1 MRGEGCALQPCGW
14 RGALLRQRFANL
26 QNFSFAKWRPALEA
40 VAEIMGTMAMGMRWA
55 LMGSASLAWMAG
67 AVAAQAQV
75 SDSQADRVGDI
86 VVTGSR
92 IAGGDRIA
100 PVETVDRDTLAAAGV
115 ADASQLV
122 RLVTANSGSE
132 AQVDQLNQ
140 PQSSGTA
147 QFNLR
152 NLGLGST
159 LVLVDGQ
166 RWTTSAVVATD
177 GSAFVDINSLVPMI
191 ALQRIEVVKDGAS
204 AVYGSDAV
212 AGVVNFIT
220 RHDVA
225 RPEVS
230 AKYAVADGS
239 EESVIEAIGGFDL
252 LGGDL
257 TFAASHFHR
266 SALGSDERDFTQAE
280 RYGRAAWTAVTS
292 YGQPGSYYRP
302 SQNAYSP
309 DPDCGNP
316 AFASAYKNSAS
327 DTFCRLDYSDFFD
340 LTPEET
346 RTQLLADYRTPLGQV
361 NLSLQGAWSSTET
374 EARLTPSLPIL
385 AQALTVPASHP
396 DNPFGEAVLFR
407 GRLLGAEAGAM
418 RSQFDYQT
426 WRLAA
431 GLDGRFANGWDWTLS
446 ATSSRQ
452 HVAYDKPDVIGSAL
466 QNALNGLG
474 GAGCNA
480 ATGTPGGGACQ
491 YFNPFGS
498 AYLGTGTANSAA
510 LIDSLIG
517 DVGLRG
523 SASLITA
530 DASTSGQ
537 ALAWDGGALDVALG
551 AQYRRSAFRH
561 DWSDL
566 ANAGDLLTSGYSP
579 DFEGDQQALAAFA
592 EARLHLGQRIE
603 AQLAGRYETYDGDQG
618 RFSPKAAIRWDVTEA
633 FALRG
638 SWGQGFRA
646 PSVYAQ
652 SGAQASQPSVFDRGA
667 YVFVNTLT
675 SGNAALKPEKSESL
689 TFGAAWRPLAGLD
702 LGVDAWRFDY
712 ADQVVKESAQA
723 IINQAAADDA
733 AGLNGTAAQSR
744 ITRAFN
750 GALTFVQLYFI
761 NASSIETQGIDLSAR
776 YGHDLWGGEISA
788 SATWTYV
795 DAYDIRLD
803 ASSAA
808 VSGVGS
814 TNLNNI
820 GRSLPRNRGEF
831 ALGWSGRAQ
840 GVTALVH
847 YTSGYRNDRSGIT
860 DTTIAS
866 QTTLDLLYRRT
877 VRADLDLALGV
888 VNVADKAPA
897 LAQFALGYDPVVADP
912 RGRVVSL
919 ALTKRF

>member
-1 MRGEGCALQPCGW
+1 MT
-14 RGALLRQRFANL
+14 QRKIL
-26 QNFSFAKWRPALEA
+26 
-40 VAEIMGTMAMGMRWA
+40 MAT
-55 LMGSASLAWMAG
+55 ASLAWLAT
-67 AVAAQAQV
+67 AAAAQAQEA
-75 SDSQADRVGDI
+75 SRVDDV

-92 IAGGDRIA
+92 IAGGERIA
-100 PVETVDRDTLAAAGV
+100 PVETVARETIAAAGI

-166 RWTTSAVVATD
+166 RWTNSAVVATD
-177 GSAFVDINSLVPMI
+177 GSGFVDINSLVPMI
-191 ALQRIEVVKDGAS
+191 ALQRVEVVKDGAS

-220 RHDVA
+220 RRGVE

-239 EESVIEAIGGFDL
+239 EESVIEAIGEVRL
-252 LGGDL
+252 LGGEL
-257 TFAASHFHR
+257 TLAASHFHR

-292 YGQPGSYYRP
+292 YGQPGSYFRP
-302 SQNAYSP
+302 SRNGFSP
-309 DPDCGNP
+309 DPACGNP
-316 AFASAYKNSAS
+316 AFRSAYRNSPTDA
-327 DTFCRLDYSDFFD
+327 FCRLDYSDFFD
-340 LTPEET
+340 LVPEET
-346 RTQLLADYRTPLGQV
+346 RTQLFADYRRPVGDMT
-361 NLSLQGAWSSTET
+361 LSLQGAWSATNT
-374 EARLTPSLPIL
+374 IARQSPSLPIL
-385 AQALTVPASHP
+385 ARSLTVPASHP

-407 GRLLGAEAGAM
+407 GRLLGAEAGA
-418 RSQFDYQT
+418 SQAEFDYRT
-426 WRLAA
+426 WRVAA
-431 GLDGRFANGWDWTLS
+431 GLDGRFGNGWTWNLS

-452 HVAYDKPDVIGSAL
+452 HVAYDKPDTIGSAL
-466 QNALNGLG
+466 QIALNGLG
-474 GAGCNA
+474 GAGCNP
-480 ATGTPGGGACQ
+480 ATGRPGVGSCQ

-517 DVGLRG
+517 STGLRG
-523 SASLITA
+523 AATLTTA
-530 DASTSGQ
+530 DASTSGE
-537 ALAWDGGALDVALG
+537 ALAWAGGSVDVAVG
-551 AQYRRSAFRH
+551 AQYRRSGFRH

-566 ANAGDLLTSGYSP
+566 VNRGDLLTAGVSP
-579 DFEGDQQALAAFA
+579 DFEGDQEALAAFA
-592 EARLHLGQRIE
+592 EARLHLGDRIE
-603 AQLAGRYETYDGDQG
+603 AQLAGRYESYDGNEG
-618 RFSPKAAIRWDVTEA
+618 RFSPKAAIRWDVTDA
-633 FALRG
+633 LALRA

-667 YVFVNTLT
+667 FVFVNTLT
-675 SGNAALKPEKSESL
+675 SGRADLKPEKSESL
-689 TFGAAWRPLAGLD
+689 NLGALWTPIEGLE

-723 IINQAAADDA
+723 LINQAAADTA
-733 AGLNGTAAQSR
+733 AGRTGTEAQSR
-744 ITRAFN
+744 ITRSPS
-750 GALTFVQLYFI
+750 GALTFVQLYFV

-776 YGHDLWGGEISA
+776 YRRGLWGGEATA

-803 ASSAA
+803 ASAA
-808 VSGVGS
+808 KVSGVGS

-831 ALGWSGRAQ
+831 GLGWSGGPNA
-840 GVTALVH
+840 VTALVH
-847 YTSGYRNDRSGIT
+847 YTDGYANDRSGIT
-860 DTTIAS
+860 DASIAS
-866 QTTLDLLYRRT
+866 QTTVDLLYSRT
-877 VRADLDLALGV
+877 IGADLDLSVGV
-888 VNVADKAPA
+888 VNVADKAPP
-897 LAQFALGYDPVVADP
+897 LAQFALGYDPVAADP
-912 RGRVVSL
+912 RGRVVSIGL
-919 ALTKRF
+919 SKRF

>member
-1 MRGEGCALQPCGW
+1 MRE
-14 RGALLRQRFANL
+14 
-26 QNFSFAKWRPALEA
+26 
-40 VAEIMGTMAMGMRWA
+40 
-55 LMGSASLAWMAG
+55 
-67 AVAAQAQV
+67 
-75 SDSQADRVGDI
+75 
-86 VVTGSR
+86 
-92 IAGGDRIA
+92 
-100 PVETVDRDTLAAAGV
+100 PVETVARETVAAAGI

-166 RWTTSAVVATD
+166 RWTNSAVVATD
-177 GSAFVDINSLVPMI
+177 GSGFVDINSLVPMI
-191 ALQRIEVVKDGAS
+191 ALQRVEVVKDGAS

-220 RHDVA
+220 RRGVD
-225 RPEVS
+225 RPEIS

-239 EESVIEAIGGFDL
+239 EESVIEALGGFGL

-257 TFAASHFHR
+257 TLAASHFHR

-292 YGQPGSYYRP
+292 YGQPGSYFRP
-302 SQNAYSP
+302 SRNGFSP
-309 DPDCGNP
+309 DPACGNP
-316 AFASAYKNSAS
+316 AFGSAYLNSPTDA
-327 DTFCRLDYSDFFD
+327 FCRLDYSDFFD
-340 LTPEET
+340 LVPEET
-346 RTQLLADYRTPLGQV
+346 RTQLFADYRRPVGDMT
-361 NLSLQGAWSSTET
+361 LSLQGAWSATNT
-374 EARLTPSLPIL
+374 IARQSPSLPIL
-385 AQALTVPASHP
+385 ARSLTVPASHP

-407 GRLLGAEAGAM
+407 GRLLGAEAGA
-418 RSQFDYQT
+418 SQAEFDYRT
-426 WRLAA
+426 WRLAT
-431 GLDGRFANGWDWTLS
+431 GLDGRFGNGWTWNLS

-452 HVAYDKPDVIGSAL
+452 HVAYDKPDTIGSAL
-466 QNALNGLG
+466 QNALNGLA
-474 GAGCNA
+474 GAGCNP
-480 ATGTPGGGACQ
+480 ATGTPGVGGCQ

-517 DVGLRG
+517 STGLRG
-523 SASLITA
+523 AATLTTA
-530 DASTSGQ
+530 DASTSGE
-537 ALAWDGGALDVALG
+537 ALAWAGGSIDVAVG
-551 AQYRRSAFRH
+551 AQYRRSGFRH

-566 ANAGDLLTSGYSP
+566 VNRGDLLTAGVSP
-579 DFEGDQQALAAFA
+579 DFEGDQEALAAFA
-592 EARLHLGQRIE
+592 EARLHLGDRIE
-603 AQLAGRYETYDGDQG
+603 AQLAGRYESYDGNEG
-618 RFSPKAAIRWDVTEA
+618 RFSPKAAIRWDVTDA
-633 FALRG
+633 LALRA

-667 YVFVNTLT
+667 FVFVNTLT
-675 SGNAALKPEKSESL
+675 SGRADLKPEKSESL
-689 TFGAAWRPLAGLD
+689 NLGAVWTPIDGLE

-723 IINQAAADDA
+723 IINQAAADTA
-733 AGLNGTAAQSR
+733 AGRSGTEAQSR
-744 ITRAFN
+744 ITRSAS
-750 GALTFVQLYFI
+750 GALTVVQLYFV

-776 YGHDLWGGEISA
+776 YRRGLWGGETTA

-803 ASSAA
+803 ASAA
-808 VSGVGS
+808 KVSGVGS

-831 ALGWSGRAQ
+831 ALGWSGGANA
-840 GVTALVH
+840 VTALVH
-847 YTSGYRNDRSGIT
+847 YTDGYANDRSGIT
-860 DTTIAS
+860 DASIAS
-866 QTTLDLLYRRT
+866 QTTLDLLYSRT
-877 VRADLDLALGV
+877 IGADLDLSVGV
-888 VNVADKAPA
+888 VNVADKAPP

-912 RGRVVSL
+912 RGRVVSIGL
-919 ALTKRF
+919 SKRF

>member
-1 MRGEGCALQPCGW
+1 MT
-14 RGALLRQRFANL
+14 QRKIL
-26 QNFSFAKWRPALEA
+26 
-40 VAEIMGTMAMGMRWA
+40 MAT
-55 LMGSASLAWMAG
+55 ASLAWLAT
-67 AVAAQAQV
+67 AAAAQAQEA
-75 SDSQADRVGDI
+75 SRVDDV

-92 IAGGDRIA
+92 IAGGERIA
-100 PVETVDRDTLAAAGV
+100 PVETVARETIAAAGI

-166 RWTTSAVVATD
+166 RWTNSAVVATD
-177 GSAFVDINSLVPMI
+177 GSGFVDINSLVPMI
-191 ALQRIEVVKDGAS
+191 ALQRVEVVKDGAS

-220 RHDVA
+220 RRGVE

-239 EESVIEAIGGFDL
+239 EESVIEAIGEVRL
-252 LGGDL
+252 LGGEL
-257 TFAASHFHR
+257 TLAASHFHR

-292 YGQPGSYYRP
+292 YGQPGSYFRP
-302 SQNAYSP
+302 SRNGFSP
-309 DPDCGNP
+309 DPACGNP
-316 AFASAYKNSAS
+316 AFRSAYRNSPTDA
-327 DTFCRLDYSDFFD
+327 FCRLDYSDFFD
-340 LTPEET
+340 LVPEET
-346 RTQLLADYRTPLGQV
+346 RTQLFADYRRPVGDMT
-361 NLSLQGAWSSTET
+361 LSLQGAWSATNT
-374 EARLTPSLPIL
+374 IARQSPSLPIL
-385 AQALTVPASHP
+385 ARSLTVPASHP

-407 GRLLGAEAGAM
+407 GRLLGAEAGA
-418 RSQFDYQT
+418 SQAEFDYRT
-426 WRLAA
+426 WRVAA
-431 GLDGRFANGWDWTLS
+431 GLDGRFGNGWTWNLS

-452 HVAYDKPDVIGSAL
+452 HVAYDKPDTIGSAL
-466 QNALNGLG
+466 QIALNGLG
-474 GAGCNA
+474 GAGCNP
-480 ATGTPGGGACQ
+480 ATGRPGVGSCQ

-517 DVGLRG
+517 STGLRG
-523 SASLITA
+523 AATLTTA
-530 DASTSGQ
+530 DASTSGE
-537 ALAWDGGALDVALG
+537 ALAWAGGSVDVAVG
-551 AQYRRSAFRH
+551 VQYRRSGFRH

-566 ANAGDLLTSGYSP
+566 VNRGDLLTAGVSP
-579 DFEGDQQALAAFA
+579 DFEGDQEALAAFA
-592 EARLHLGQRIE
+592 EARLHLGDRIE
-603 AQLAGRYETYDGDQG
+603 AQLAGRYESYDGNEG
-618 RFSPKAAIRWDVTEA
+618 RFSPKAAIRWDVTDA
-633 FALRG
+633 LALRA

-667 YVFVNTLT
+667 FVFVNTLT
-675 SGNAALKPEKSESL
+675 SGRADLKPEKSESL
-689 TFGAAWRPLAGLD
+689 NLGALWTPIEGLE

-723 IINQAAADDA
+723 LINQAAADTA
-733 AGLNGTAAQSR
+733 AGRTGTEAQSR
-744 ITRAFN
+744 ITRSPS
-750 GALTFVQLYFI
+750 GALTFVQLYFV

-776 YGHDLWGGEISA
+776 YRRGLWGGEATA

-803 ASSAA
+803 ASAA
-808 VSGVGS
+808 KVSGVGS

-831 ALGWSGRAQ
+831 GLGWSGGPNAL
-840 GVTALVH
+840 TALVH
-847 YTSGYRNDRSGIT
+847 YTDGYANDRSGIT
-860 DTTIAS
+860 DASIAS
-866 QTTLDLLYRRT
+866 QTTVDLLYSRT
-877 VRADLDLALGV
+877 IGADLDLSVGV
-888 VNVADKAPA
+888 VNVADKAPP
-897 LAQFALGYDPVVADP
+897 LAQFALGYDPVAADP
-912 RGRVVSL
+912 RGRVVSIGL
-919 ALTKRF
+919 SKRF

>member
-1 MRGEGCALQPCGW
+1 MTQG
-14 RGALLRQRFANL
+14 
-26 QNFSFAKWRPALEA
+26 NF
-40 VAEIMGTMAMGMRWA
+40 
-55 LMGSASLAWMAG
+55 LMVTASIAWLATA
-67 AVAAQAQV
+67 AAAQAQEASRLDDV
-75 SDSQADRVGDI
+75 

-92 IAGGDRIA
+92 IAGGERIA
-100 PVETVDRDTLAAAGV
+100 PVETVARGTIAAAGI

-122 RLVTANSGSE
+122 RLVTANSGAE

-166 RWTTSAVVATD
+166 RWTNSAVVATD
-177 GSAFVDINSLVPMI
+177 GSDFVDINSLVPMI
-191 ALQRIEVVKDGAS
+191 ALQRVEVVKDGAS

-220 RHDVA
+220 RRGVE

-239 EESVIEAIGGFDL
+239 QESVIEALGGFGL

-257 TFAASHFHR
+257 TLAASHFHR

-292 YGQPGSYYRP
+292 YGQPGSYFRP
-302 SQNAYSP
+302 SRNGFSP
-309 DPDCGNP
+309 DPACGDP
-316 AFASAYKNSAS
+316 AFASAYLNSPT

-340 LTPEET
+340 LAPEET
-346 RTQLLADYRTPLGQV
+346 RTQLFADYRRPVGDMT
-361 NLSLQGAWSSTET
+361 LSLQGAWSATNT
-374 EARLTPSLPIL
+374 IARQSPSLPIL
-385 AQALTVPASHP
+385 ARSLTVPATHP

-407 GRLLGAEAGAM
+407 GRLLGAEAGA
-418 RSQFDYQT
+418 SQAEFDYRT

-431 GLDGRFANGWDWTLS
+431 GLDGRFGNGWSWNLS

-452 HVAYDKPDVIGSAL
+452 HVVYDKPDTIGSAL

-474 GAGCNA
+474 GAGCDP
-480 ATGTPGGGACQ
+480 ATGTPGVGACQ

-517 DVGLRG
+517 STGLRG
-523 SASLITA
+523 AATLMTA
-530 DASTSGQ
+530 DASTSGE
-537 ALAWDGGALDVALG
+537 ALAWAGGSVDVAVG
-551 AQYRRSAFRH
+551 AQYRRSGFRH

-566 ANAGDLLTSGYSP
+566 VNRGDLLTAGVSP
-579 DFEGDQQALAAFA
+579 DFEGDQEALAAFA
-592 EARLHLGQRIE
+592 EARLHLGDRIE
-603 AQLAGRYETYDGDQG
+603 AQLAGRYESYDGDEG
-618 RFSPKAAIRWDVTEA
+618 RFSPKAAIRWDVTDA
-633 FALRG
+633 LALRA

-667 YVFVNTLT
+667 FVFVNTLT
-675 SGNAALKPEKSESL
+675 SGRADLKPEKSESL
-689 TFGAAWRPLAGLD
+689 NLGAVWTPIDGLE

-723 IINQAAADDA
+723 VINQAAADTA
-733 AGLNGTAAQSR
+733 AGRTGTEAQSR
-744 ITRAFN
+744 ITRSAS
-750 GALTFVQLYFI
+750 GALNFVQLYFV

-776 YGHDLWGGEISA
+776 YRRGLWGGETTA

-803 ASSAA
+803 ASAA
-808 VSGVGS
+808 KVSGVGS

-831 ALGWSGRAQ
+831 ALGWSGGPNA
-840 GVTALVH
+840 VTALVH
-847 YTSGYRNDRSGIT
+847 YTDAYANDRSGIT
-860 DTTIAS
+860 DASIAS
-866 QTTLDLLYRRT
+866 QTTVDLFYRRT
-877 VRADLDLALGV
+877 IGADLDLSVGV
-888 VNVADKAPA
+888 VNVADKAPP

-912 RGRVVSL
+912 RGRVVSIGL
-919 ALTKRF
+919 SKRF

>member
-1 MRGEGCALQPCGW
+1 MARRKILMATASVAWLAGVCA
-14 RGALLRQRFANL
+14 
-26 QNFSFAKWRPALEA
+26 
-40 VAEIMGTMAMGMRWA
+40 V
-55 LMGSASLAWMAG
+55 
-67 AVAAQAQV
+67 QAQEGP
-75 SDSQADRVGDI
+75 SRVDDI

-100 PVETVDRDTLAAAGV
+100 PVETLEGNVIAAAGA

-122 RLVTANSGSE
+122 RLITANSGSE

-191 ALQRIEVVKDGAS
+191 ALQRVEVARDGAS

-220 RHDVA
+220 RHNVA
-225 RPEVS
+225 EPEIS

-239 EESVIEAIGGFDL
+239 EESVIQAVGGLAL

-257 TFAASHFHR
+257 TLAASHFHR
-266 SALGSDERDFTQAE
+266 SALSTDERDFTQAD
-280 RYGRAAWTAVTS
+280 RYGRASWTAVTS

-302 SQNAYSP
+302 GTGGYAP
-309 DPDCGNP
+309 DPACDNP
-316 AFASAYKNSAS
+316 AFDAAYRNSAG
-327 DTFCRLDYSDFFD
+327 DAFCRLDYSDFFD

-346 RTQLLADYRTPLGQV
+346 RTQVFADYRRPVGDMS
-361 NLSLQGAWSSTET
+361 LSLQAAWSTSET
-374 EARLTPSLPIL
+374 RARQTPSLPIL
-385 AQALTVPASHP
+385 AQSLTVPASHP
-396 DNPFGEAVLFR
+396 DNPFSEDVLFR
-407 GRLLGAEAGAM
+407 GRLLGAEAGA
-418 RSQFDYQT
+418 STAVFEYET

-431 GLDGRFANGWDWTLS
+431 GLDGDFAGGWTWSLA
-446 ATSSRQ
+446 ATASRQ

-466 QNALNGLG
+466 RNALNGLG
-474 GAGCNA
+474 GAGCDA
-480 ATGTPGGGACQ
+480 ATGSPGVGACQ

-498 AYLGTGTANSAA
+498 AYLGTGTANSAE
-510 LIDSLIG
+510 LIDSLTG
-517 DVGLRG
+517 STGLRG
-523 SASLITA
+523 ASSLTTA
-530 DASTSGQ
+530 DASTGGQ
-537 ALAWDGGALDVALG
+537 ALAWAGGRVDVALG

-566 ANAGDLLTSGYSP
+566 VNAGELLTAGFSP
-579 DFEGDQQALAAFA
+579 DFEGDQQTLAGFA
-592 EARLHLGQRIE
+592 EARIHLGDRIE
-603 AQLAGRYETYDGDQG
+603 AQLAGRYESYDGDQG
-618 RFSPKAAIRWDVTEA
+618 RFSPKAAVRWDVTDA
-633 FALRG
+633 LALRA

-667 YVFVNTLT
+667 FVFVNTLT
-675 SGNAALKPEKSESL
+675 SGDADLKPEKSESL
-689 TFGAAWRPLAGLD
+689 TFGALWRPIKGLE
-702 LGVDAWRFDY
+702 LGLDAWRFDY

-723 IINQAAADDA
+723 IIDQAAADTA
-733 AGLNGTAAQSR
+733 AGRTGTDAQSR
-744 ITRAFN
+744 ITRSAG
-750 GALTFVQLYFI
+750 GALTFVQLYFV
-761 NASSIETQGIDLSAR
+761 NASSIETQGIDLAAR
-776 YGHDLWGGEISA
+776 YGRDLWGGRASA

-795 DAYDIRLD
+795 DRYDIRLSD
-803 ASSAA
+803 GAA
-808 VSGVGS
+808 QVSGVGS

-831 ALGWSGRAQ
+831 ALSWSGGGHALT
-840 GVTALVH
+840 GLVH
-847 YTSGYRNDRSGIT
+847 YTAGYRNDRSGIN

-866 QTTLDLLYRRT
+866 QTTVDLLYTRT
-877 VRADLDLALGV
+877 LGLDLDLALGL
-888 VNVADKAPA
+888 VNLADKAPP
-897 LAQFALGYDPVVADP
+897 LAQYAFGYDPVVADP
-912 RGRVVSL
+912 RGRVFSL
-919 ALTKRF
+919 GLTKRF

>member
-1 MRGEGCALQPCGW
+1 MT
-14 RGALLRQRFANL
+14 QRKILMATA
-26 QNFSFAKWRPALEA
+26 S
-40 VAEIMGTMAMGMRWA
+40 VAW
-55 LMGSASLAWMAG
+55 LVVAG
-67 AVAAQAQV
+67 AVQAQEA
-75 SDSQADRVGDI
+75 SRVEDI

-92 IAGGDRIA
+92 IAAGDRIA
-100 PVETVDRDTLAAAGV
+100 PVETVGREVIAAAGI

-166 RWTTSAVVATD
+166 RWTNSAVVATD
-177 GSAFVDINSLVPMI
+177 GSGFVDINSLVPMI
-191 ALQRIEVVKDGAS
+191 ALQRVEVVKDGAS

-220 RHDVA
+220 RRGVD

-239 EESVIEAIGGFDL
+239 EESVIEALGGFGL

-257 TFAASHFHR
+257 TLAASHFHR

-292 YGQPGSYYRP
+292 YGQPGSYFRP
-302 SQNAYSP
+302 SRNGFSP
-309 DPDCGNP
+309 DPACGNP
-316 AFASAYKNSAS
+316 AFGSAYLNSPTDA
-327 DTFCRLDYSDFFD
+327 FCRLDYSDFFD
-340 LTPEET
+340 LVPEET
-346 RTQLLADYRTPLGQV
+346 RTQLFADYRRPVGDMT
-361 NLSLQGAWSSTET
+361 LSLQGAWSATNT
-374 EARLTPSLPIL
+374 IARQSPSLPIL
-385 AQALTVPASHP
+385 ARSLTVPASHP

-407 GRLLGAEAGAM
+407 GRLLGAEAGA
-418 RSQFDYQT
+418 SQAEFDYRT

-431 GLDGRFANGWDWTLS
+431 GLDGRFGNGWTWNLS

-452 HVAYDKPDVIGSAL
+452 HVAYDKPDTIGSAV

-474 GAGCNA
+474 GAGCNP
-480 ATGTPGGGACQ
+480 ATGTPGVGGCQ

-498 AYLGTGTANSAA
+498 AYLGTGTTNSVA

-517 DVGLRG
+517 STGLRG
-523 SASLITA
+523 AATLTTA
-530 DASTSGQ
+530 DASTSGE
-537 ALAWDGGALDVALG
+537 ALAWAGGSVDVAVG
-551 AQYRRSAFRH
+551 AQYRRSGFRH

-566 ANAGDLLTSGYSP
+566 VNRGDLLTAGVSP
-579 DFEGDQQALAAFA
+579 DFEGDQEALAAFA
-592 EARLHLGQRIE
+592 EARLHLGDRIE
-603 AQLAGRYETYDGDQG
+603 AQLAGRYESYDGNEG
-618 RFSPKAAIRWDVTEA
+618 RFSPKAAIRWDVTDA
-633 FALRG
+633 LALRA

-667 YVFVNTLT
+667 FVFVNTLT
-675 SGNAALKPEKSESL
+675 SGRADLKPEKSESL
-689 TFGAAWRPLAGLD
+689 NLGALWTPIEGLE

-723 IINQAAADDA
+723 LINQAAADTA
-733 AGLNGTAAQSR
+733 AGRTGTEAQSR
-744 ITRAFN
+744 ITRSPS
-750 GALTFVQLYFI
+750 GALTFVQLYFV

-776 YGHDLWGGEISA
+776 YRRGLWGGEATA

-803 ASSAA
+803 ASAA
-808 VSGVGS
+808 KVSGVGS

-831 ALGWSGRAQ
+831 GLGWSGGPNAL
-840 GVTALVH
+840 TALVH
-847 YTSGYRNDRSGIT
+847 YTDGYANDRSGIT
-860 DTTIAS
+860 DASIAS
-866 QTTLDLLYRRT
+866 QTTVDLLYSRT
-877 VRADLDLALGV
+877 IGADLDLSVGV
-888 VNVADKAPA
+888 VNVADKAPP
-897 LAQFALGYDPVVADP
+897 LAQFALGYDPVAADP
-912 RGRVVSL
+912 RGRVVSIGL
-919 ALTKRF
+919 SKRF

>member
-1 MRGEGCALQPCGW
+1 MAQRRLLMATVS
-14 RGALLRQRFANL
+14 GAWLA
-26 QNFSFAKWRPALEA
+26 AAA
-40 VAEIMGTMAMGMRWA
+40 
-55 LMGSASLAWMAG
+55 SAP
-67 AVAAQAQV
+67 AQAQ
-75 SDSQADRVGDI
+75 DGALDQAQVEDV

-100 PVETVDRDTLAAAGV
+100 PVETVGRNVMDAAGV

-122 RLVTANSGSE
+122 RLVTANAGSE

-191 ALQRIEVVKDGAS
+191 ALQRVEVVKDGAS

-220 RHDVA
+220 RHDVD

-239 EESVIEAIGGFDL
+239 EESVIQAIGGLDL
-252 LGGDL
+252 LGGNL
-257 TFAASHFHR
+257 TLAASHFHR

-292 YGQPGSYYRP
+292 YGQPGSYFRP
-302 SQNAYSP
+302 SRNGFSP
-309 DPDCGNP
+309 DPACGDT
-316 AFASAYKNSAS
+316 AFASAYLNTPS
-327 DTFCRLDYSDFFD
+327 DAFCRLDYSDFFD
-340 LTPEET
+340 LAPEET
-346 RTQLLADYRTPLGQV
+346 RTQAFADWRRPVGQM

-374 EARLTPSLPIL
+374 RARQTPSLPIL
-385 AQALTVPASHP
+385 AQSLTVPASHP

-407 GRLLGAEAGAM
+407 GRLLGAEAGA
-418 RSQFDYQT
+418 SAADFEYET
-426 WRLAA
+426 WRLSA
-431 GLDGRFANGWDWTLS
+431 GLDGQFANGWTWTLA

-452 HVAYDKPDVIGSAL
+452 HVAYDKPDTIGSAL
-466 QNALNGLG
+466 QRALNGFG
-474 GAGCNA
+474 GAGCDP
-480 ATGTPGGGACQ
+480 ATGTAGVGACQ

-498 AYLGTGTANSAA
+498 AWLGTGTANGAA

-517 DVGLRG
+517 YTGLRG
-523 SASLITA
+523 AASLTTA
-530 DASTSGQ
+530 DAATSGQ
-537 ALAWDGGALDVALG
+537 ALAWDDGAIDLALG
-551 AQYRRSAFRH
+551 VQYRRSGFRH

-566 ANAGDLLTSGYSP
+566 VNAGDLLTAGYSP
-579 DFEGDQQALAAFA
+579 DFEGEQEALAAFA
-592 EARLHLGQRIE
+592 EARIHLGDRIE
-603 AQLAGRYETYDGDQG
+603 GQLAARYESYDGEG
-618 RFSPKAAIRWDVTEA
+618 RFSPKAAIRWDATDRL
-633 FALRG
+633 ALRA
-638 SWGQGFRA
+638 SWSQGFRA

-667 YVFVNTLT
+667 FVFVNTLT
-675 SGNAALKPEKSESL
+675 SGDAGLKPEKSESL
-689 TFGAAWRPLAGLD
+689 SLGALWRPLDGLEFS
-702 LGVDAWRFDY
+702 LDAWRFDY
-712 ADQVVKESAQA
+712 ADQVVKESAQGL
-723 IINQAAADDA
+723 IDQAAADTA
-733 AGLNGTAAQSR
+733 AGRTGTPAQAR
-744 ITRAFN
+744 ITRSPS

-761 NASSIETQGIDLSAR
+761 NASSIETQGLDLAAR
-776 YGHDLWGGEISA
+776 YGHDLWGGRATA

-795 DAYDIRLD
+795 DRYDIRLNEG
-803 ASSAA
+803 AA
-808 VSGVGS
+808 RTSGVGS
-814 TNLNNI
+814 TNLSNI

-831 ALGWSGRAQ
+831 ALGWSGGAIAL
-840 GVTALVH
+840 TALVH
-847 YTSGYRNDRSGIT
+847 YTDGYRNDRSGIT

-866 QTTLDLLYRRT
+866 QTTADMRYSRT
-877 VRADLDLALGV
+877 LGADIDLALGV
-888 VNVADKAPA
+888 VNVFDKAPP

-912 RGRVVSL
+912 RGRVFSV

>member
-1 MRGEGCALQPCGW
+1 MT
-14 RGALLRQRFANL
+14 QRKILMATA
-26 QNFSFAKWRPALEA
+26 S
-40 VAEIMGTMAMGMRWA
+40 VAW
-55 LMGSASLAWMAG
+55 LATA
-67 AVAAQAQV
+67 AAAQAQEA
-75 SDSQADRVGDI
+75 SRVHDV

-92 IAGGDRIA
+92 IAGGERIA
-100 PVETVDRDTLAAAGV
+100 PVETVTRDTIAAAGI

-166 RWTTSAVVATD
+166 RWTNSAVVATD
-177 GSAFVDINSLVPMI
+177 GSGFVDINSLVPMI
-191 ALQRIEVVKDGAS
+191 ALQRVEMVKDGAS

-220 RHDVA
+220 RRGVE
-225 RPEVS
+225 RPEVN

-239 EESVIEAIGGFDL
+239 EESVIEAIGEVRL

-257 TFAASHFHR
+257 TLAASHFHR
-266 SALGSDERDFTQAE
+266 SALGSDERNFTQAE

-292 YGQPGSYYRP
+292 YGQPGSYFRP
-302 SQNAYSP
+302 SRNGVSP
-309 DPDCGNP
+309 DPACGDP
-316 AFASAYKNSAS
+316 AFGSAYRNSPTDA
-327 DTFCRLDYSDFFD
+327 FCRLDYSDFFD
-340 LTPEET
+340 LVPEET
-346 RTQLLADYRTPLGQV
+346 RTQLFADYRRPVGDMT
-361 NLSLQGAWSSTET
+361 LSLQGAWSATNT
-374 EARLTPSLPIL
+374 IARQSPSLPIL
-385 AQALTVPASHP
+385 ARSLTVPATHP

-407 GRLLGAEAGAM
+407 GRLLGAEAGA
-418 RSQFDYQT
+418 SQAEFDYRT

-431 GLDGRFANGWDWTLS
+431 GLDGRFGNGWTWNLS

-452 HVAYDKPDVIGSAL
+452 HVAYDKPDTIGSAL

-474 GAGCNA
+474 GAGCNP
-480 ATGTPGGGACQ
+480 ATGTPGVGPCQ

-517 DVGLRG
+517 STGLRG
-523 SASLITA
+523 AATLTTA
-530 DASTSGQ
+530 DASTSGE
-537 ALAWDGGALDVALG
+537 ALAWAGGSVDVAVG
-551 AQYRRSAFRH
+551 AQYRRSGFRH

-566 ANAGDLLTSGYSP
+566 VNRGDLLTAGVSP
-579 DFEGDQQALAAFA
+579 DFEGDQEALAAFA
-592 EARLHLGQRIE
+592 EARLQLGDRIE
-603 AQLAGRYETYDGDQG
+603 AQLAGRYESYDGNEG
-618 RFSPKAAIRWDVTEA
+618 RFSPKAAIRWDVTDA
-633 FALRG
+633 LALRA

-667 YVFVNTLT
+667 FVFVNTLT
-675 SGNAALKPEKSESL
+675 SGRADLKPEKSESL
-689 TFGAAWRPLAGLD
+689 NVGAVWTPMNGLE

-723 IINQAAADDA
+723 IINQAAADTA
-733 AGLNGTAAQSR
+733 AGRSGTEAQSR
-744 ITRAFN
+744 ITRSAS
-750 GALTFVQLYFI
+750 GALTLVQLYFV

-776 YGHDLWGGEISA
+776 YRRGLWGGEATA

-795 DAYDIRLD
+795 GAYDIRLD
-803 ASSAA
+803 ASAA
-808 VSGVGS
+808 KVSGVGS

-831 ALGWSGRAQ
+831 ALGWSGGANA
-840 GVTALVH
+840 VTALVH
-847 YTSGYRNDRSGIT
+847 YTDAYANDRSGIT
-860 DTTIAS
+860 DASIAS
-866 QTTLDLLYRRT
+866 QTTVDLLYSRT
-877 VRADLDLALGV
+877 IGADLDLSVGV
-888 VNVADKAPA
+888 VNVADKAPP

-912 RGRVVSL
+912 RGRVVSIGL
-919 ALTKRF
+919 SKQF

>member
-1 MRGEGCALQPCGW
+1 MT
-14 RGALLRQRFANL
+14 QRKILMVTSSVAWL
-26 QNFSFAKWRPALEA
+26 A
-40 VAEIMGTMAMGMRWA
+40 V
-55 LMGSASLAWMAG
+55 AG
-67 AVAAQAQV
+67 AVQAQEA
-75 SDSQADRVGDI
+75 SRVDDV

-92 IAGGDRIA
+92 LAGGERIA
-100 PVETVDRDTLAAAGV
+100 TVETVARETVAAAGI

-132 AQVDQLNQ
+132 AQMDQLNQ

-159 LVLVDGQ
+159 LILVDGQ
-166 RWTTSAVVATD
+166 RWTNSAVVATD
-177 GSAFVDINSLVPMI
+177 GSGFVDINSLVPMI
-191 ALQRIEVVKDGAS
+191 ALQRVEVVKDGAS

-220 RHDVA
+220 RRGVD
-225 RPEVS
+225 RPEIS

-239 EESVIEAIGGFDL
+239 EESVIETIGGVRL

-257 TFAASHFHR
+257 TLAASHFHR
-266 SALGSDERDFTQAE
+266 SALGSDERDFTQAG

-292 YGQPGSYYRP
+292 YGQPGSYFRP
-302 SQNAYSP
+302 SRNGFSP
-309 DPDCGNP
+309 DPACGDP
-316 AFASAYKNSAS
+316 AFGSAYLNSPTDA
-327 DTFCRLDYSDFFD
+327 FCRLDYSDFFD
-340 LTPEET
+340 LVPEET
-346 RTQLLADYRTPLGQV
+346 RTQLFADYRRPVGDMT
-361 NLSLQGAWSSTET
+361 LSLQGAWSATNT
-374 EARLTPSLPIL
+374 IARQSPSLPIL
-385 AQALTVPASHP
+385 ARSLTVPASHP

-407 GRLLGAEAGAM
+407 GRLLGAEAGA
-418 RSQFDYQT
+418 SQAEFDYRS

-431 GLDGRFANGWDWTLS
+431 GLDGRFGNGWTWNLS

-452 HVAYDKPDVIGSAL
+452 HVAYDKPDTIGSAL

-474 GAGCNA
+474 GAGCNP
-480 ATGTPGGGACQ
+480 ATGTPGVGACQ

-517 DVGLRG
+517 STGLRG
-523 SASLITA
+523 AATLTTA
-530 DASTSGQ
+530 DASTSGE
-537 ALAWDGGALDVALG
+537 ALAWAGGSVDVAVG
-551 AQYRRSAFRH
+551 AQYRRSGFRH

-566 ANAGDLLTSGYSP
+566 VNRGDLLTAGVSP
-579 DFEGDQQALAAFA
+579 DFEGDQEALAAFA
-592 EARLHLGQRIE
+592 EARLHLGDRIE
-603 AQLAGRYETYDGDQG
+603 AQLAGRYESYDGNEG
-618 RFSPKAAIRWDVTEA
+618 RFSPKAAIRWDVSSA
-633 FALRG
+633 LALRA

-667 YVFVNTLT
+667 FVFVNTLT
-675 SGNAALKPEKSESL
+675 SGRADLKPEKSESL
-689 TFGAAWRPLAGLD
+689 NLGAVWTPIEGLE

-723 IINQAAADDA
+723 LINQAAADTA
-733 AGLNGTAAQSR
+733 AGQTGTAAQSR
-744 ITRAFN
+744 ITRSPS
-750 GALTFVQLYFI
+750 GALTFVQLYFV
-761 NASSIETQGIDLSAR
+761 NASSIETQGIDLSACYR
-776 YGHDLWGGEISA
+776 RGLWGGEATA

-803 ASSAA
+803 ASAA
-808 VSGVGS
+808 KVSGVGS

-831 ALGWSGRAQ
+831 ALGWSGGANA
-840 GVTALVH
+840 VTALVH
-847 YTSGYRNDRSGIT
+847 YTDGYANDRSGIT
-860 DTTIAS
+860 DASIAS
-866 QTTLDLLYRRT
+866 QTTLDLLYSRT
-877 VRADLDLALGV
+877 IGAELNLSVGV
-888 VNVADKAPA
+888 VNVADKAPP

-912 RGRVVSL
+912 RGRVVSIGL
-919 ALTKRF
+919 SKRF

>member
-1 MRGEGCALQPCGW
+1 MT
-14 RGALLRQRFANL
+14 QR
-26 QNFSFAKWRPALEA
+26 NFLMTTATIVWLATAA
-40 VAEIMGTMAMGMRWA
+40 V
-55 LMGSASLAWMAG
+55 
-67 AVAAQAQV
+67 AQAQEP
-75 SDSQADRVGDI
+75 SRVDDV

-92 IAGGDRIA
+92 IAGGERIA
-100 PVETVDRDTLAAAGV
+100 PVKTVARETIAAAGI
-115 ADASQLV
+115 ADAAQLV

-166 RWTTSAVVATD
+166 RWTNSAVVATD
-177 GSAFVDINSLVPMI
+177 GSGFVDINSLVPMI
-191 ALQRIEVVKDGAS
+191 ALRRVEVVKDGAS

-220 RHDVA
+220 RRGVD

-239 EESVIEAIGGFDL
+239 EESVIEALGGLKL
-252 LGGDL
+252 LGGEL
-257 TFAASHFHR
+257 TLAASHFHR
-266 SALGSDERDFTQAE
+266 SALGSDERNFTRAE

-292 YGQPGSYYRP
+292 YGQPGSYFRP
-302 SQNAYSP
+302 SRNGFSP
-309 DPDCGNP
+309 DPACGDP
-316 AFASAYKNSAS
+316 AFGSAYLNSPTDA
-327 DTFCRLDYSDFFD
+327 FCRLDYSDFFD
-340 LTPEET
+340 LVPEET
-346 RTQLLADYRTPLGQV
+346 RTQLFADYRRPVGDMT
-361 NLSLQGAWSSTET
+361 LSLQGAWSATNT
-374 EARLTPSLPIL
+374 IARQSPSLPIL
-385 AQALTVPASHP
+385 ARSLTVPATHP

-407 GRLLGAEAGAM
+407 GRLLGAEAGA
-418 RSQFDYQT
+418 SQAEFDYRT

-431 GLDGRFANGWDWTLS
+431 GLDGRFGNGWTWTLS

-452 HVAYDKPDVIGSAL
+452 HVAYDKPDTIGSAL

-474 GAGCNA
+474 GAGCNP
-480 ATGTPGGGACQ
+480 ATGTPGVGACQ

-498 AYLGTGTANSAA
+498 AYWGTGSANSAA
-510 LIDSLIG
+510 LTDSLIG
-517 DVGLRG
+517 STGLRG
-523 SASLITA
+523 AATLTTA
-530 DASTSGQ
+530 DASTSGE
-537 ALAWDGGALDVALG
+537 ALAWAGGSVDVAVG
-551 AQYRRSAFRH
+551 AQYRRSGFLH

-566 ANAGDLLTSGYSP
+566 VNRGDLLTAGVSP
-579 DFEGDQQALAAFA
+579 DFEGDQEALAAFA
-592 EARLHLGQRIE
+592 EARLHLGDRIE
-603 AQLAGRYETYDGDQG
+603 AQLAGRYESYDGNEG
-618 RFSPKAAIRWDVTEA
+618 RFSPKAAIRWDVTD
-633 FALRG
+633 ALGLRA

-667 YVFVNTLT
+667 FVFVNTLT
-675 SGNAALKPEKSESL
+675 SGRADLKPEKSESL
-689 TFGAAWRPLAGLD
+689 NLGAVWTPIDGLE

-723 IINQAAADDA
+723 IINQAAADTA
-733 AGLNGTAAQSR
+733 AGRTGTEAQSR
-744 ITRAFN
+744 ITRSAS
-750 GALTFVQLYFI
+750 GALTFVQLYFV

-776 YGHDLWGGEISA
+776 YRRGLWGGEATA

-803 ASSAA
+803 ASAA
-808 VSGVGS
+808 KVSGVGS

-831 ALGWSGRAQ
+831 ALGWSGGPNA
-840 GVTALVH
+840 VTALVH
-847 YTSGYRNDRSGIT
+847 YTDGYANDRSGIT
-860 DTTIAS
+860 DASIAS
-866 QTTLDLLYRRT
+866 QTTVDLLYRRT
-877 VRADLDLALGV
+877 IGADLDLSVGV
-888 VNVADKAPA
+888 VNVADKAPP

-912 RGRVVSL
+912 RGRVVSIGL
-919 ALTKRF
+919 SKRF

>member
-1 MRGEGCALQPCGW
+1 MK
-14 RGALLRQRFANL
+14 QR
-26 QNFSFAKWRPALEA
+26 NF
-40 VAEIMGTMAMGMRWA
+40 
-55 LMGSASLAWMAG
+55 LMTTASIVWLATA
-67 AVAAQAQV
+67 AAAQAQEA
-75 SDSQADRVGDI
+75 SRVDD
-86 VVTGSR
+86 VVITGSR
-92 IAGGDRIA
+92 IAGGERIA
-100 PVETVDRDTLAAAGV
+100 PLETVARETIAAAGV

-166 RWTTSAVVATD
+166 RWTNSAVVATD
-177 GSAFVDINSLVPMI
+177 GSGFVDINSLVPLI
-191 ALQRIEVVKDGAS
+191 SLQRVEVVKDGAS

-220 RHDVA
+220 RRGVE
-225 RPEVS
+225 RPEMS

-239 EESVIEAIGGFDL
+239 EESVIEALGGFGL

-257 TFAASHFHR
+257 TLAASHFHR

-292 YGQPGSYYRP
+292 YGQPGSYFRP
-302 SQNAYSP
+302 SRNGFSP
-309 DPDCGNP
+309 DPACGDP
-316 AFASAYKNSAS
+316 AFGSAYRNSPTDA
-327 DTFCRLDYSDFFD
+327 FCRLDYSDFFD
-340 LTPEET
+340 LVPEET
-346 RTQLLADYRTPLGQV
+346 RTQLFADYRRPVGDMT
-361 NLSLQGAWSSTET
+361 LSLQGAWSATNT
-374 EARLTPSLPIL
+374 IARQSPSLPIL
-385 AQALTVPASHP
+385 ARSLTVPASHP

-407 GRLLGAEAGAM
+407 GRLLGAEAGA
-418 RSQFDYQT
+418 SQAEFDYRT

-431 GLDGRFANGWDWTLS
+431 GLDGRFGNGWTWNLS
-446 ATSSRQ
+446 ATNSRQ
-452 HVAYDKPDVIGSAL
+452 HVAYDKPDTIGSAL

-480 ATGTPGGGACQ
+480 ATGTPGVGACQ

-517 DVGLRG
+517 STGLRG
-523 SASLITA
+523 AATLTTA
-530 DASTSGQ
+530 DASTSGE
-537 ALAWDGGALDVALG
+537 ALAWAGGSVDVAVG
-551 AQYRRSAFRH
+551 AQYRRSSFRH

-566 ANAGDLLTSGYSP
+566 VNRGDLLTAGVSP
-579 DFEGDQQALAAFA
+579 DFEGDQEALAAFA
-592 EARLHLGQRIE
+592 EARLHLGDRIE
-603 AQLAGRYETYDGDQG
+603 AQLAGRYESYDGNEG
-618 RFSPKAAIRWDVTEA
+618 RFSPKAAIRWDITDA
-633 FALRG
+633 LALRA

-667 YVFVNTLT
+667 FVFVNTLT
-675 SGNAALKPEKSESL
+675 SGRADLKPEKSESL
-689 TFGAAWRPLAGLD
+689 NLGAVWTPIDGLE

-723 IINQAAADDA
+723 LINQAAADTA
-733 AGLNGTAAQSR
+733 AGRTGTEAQSR
-744 ITRAFN
+744 ITRSAS

-776 YGHDLWGGEISA
+776 YRRGLWGGEATA

-803 ASSAA
+803 ASAA
-808 VSGVGS
+808 KVSGVGS

-831 ALGWSGRAQ
+831 ALGWSGGPNA
-840 GVTALVH
+840 VTALVH
-847 YTSGYRNDRSGIT
+847 YTDAYANDRSGIT
-860 DTTIAS
+860 DASIAS
-866 QTTLDLLYRRT
+866 QTTVDLLYRRT
-877 VRADLDLALGV
+877 IGADLDLSVGV
-888 VNVADKAPA
+888 VNVADKAPP

-912 RGRVVSL
+912 RGRVVSIGL
-919 ALTKRF
+919 SKRF

>member
-1 MRGEGCALQPCGW
+1 MT
-14 RGALLRQRFANL
+14 QR
-26 QNFSFAKWRPALEA
+26 NF
-40 VAEIMGTMAMGMRWA
+40 
-55 LMGSASLAWMAG
+55 LMTTASIAWLATA
-67 AVAAQAQV
+67 AAAQAQEA
-75 SDSQADRVGDI
+75 SRVDDV

-92 IAGGDRIA
+92 IAGGERIA
-100 PVETVDRDTLAAAGV
+100 PVETVARETVAAAGI

-166 RWTTSAVVATD
+166 RWTNSAVVATD
-177 GSAFVDINSLVPMI
+177 GSGFVDINSLVPMI
-191 ALQRIEVVKDGAS
+191 ALQRVEVVKDGAS

-220 RHDVA
+220 RRGVE

-239 EESVIEAIGGFDL
+239 EESVIEALGGVRL

-257 TFAASHFHR
+257 TLAGSHFHR

-292 YGQPGSYYRP
+292 YGQPGSYFRP
-302 SQNAYSP
+302 SRNGFSP
-309 DPDCGNP
+309 DPACGNP
-316 AFASAYKNSAS
+316 AFGSAYRNTPTDS
-327 DTFCRLDYSDFFD
+327 FCRLDYSDFFD
-340 LTPEET
+340 LVPEET
-346 RTQLLADYRTPLGQV
+346 RTQLFADYRRPVGDMT
-361 NLSLQGAWSSTET
+361 LSLQGAWSATNT
-374 EARLTPSLPIL
+374 IARQSPSLPIL
-385 AQALTVPASHP
+385 ARSLTVPASHP

-407 GRLLGAEAGAM
+407 GRLLGAEAGA
-418 RSQFDYQT
+418 SQAEFDYRT

-431 GLDGRFANGWDWTLS
+431 GLDGRFGNGWTWNLS

-452 HVAYDKPDVIGSAL
+452 HVAYDKPDTIGSAL

-474 GAGCNA
+474 GAGCNP
-480 ATGTPGGGACQ
+480 ATGTLGVGACQ

-498 AYLGTGTANSAA
+498 AYLGTGTANSAV

-517 DVGLRG
+517 STGLRG
-523 SASLITA
+523 AATLTTA
-530 DASTSGQ
+530 DASTSGE
-537 ALAWDGGALDVALG
+537 ALAWAGGSVDVAVG
-551 AQYRRSAFRH
+551 AQYRRSGFRH

-566 ANAGDLLTSGYSP
+566 VNRGDLLTAGVSP
-579 DFEGDQQALAAFA
+579 DFEGDQEALAAFA
-592 EARLHLGQRIE
+592 EARLHLGDRIE
-603 AQLAGRYETYDGDQG
+603 AQLAGRYESYDGDQG
-618 RFSPKAAIRWDVTEA
+618 RFSPKAAIRWDVTDA
-633 FALRG
+633 LALRA

-652 SGAQASQPSVFDRGA
+652 AGAQASQPSVFDRGA
-667 YVFVNTLT
+667 FVFVNTLT
-675 SGNAALKPEKSESL
+675 SGRADLKPEKSESL
-689 TFGAAWRPLAGLD
+689 TLGAVWTPIDGLE

-723 IINQAAADDA
+723 LINQAAADTA
-733 AGLNGTAAQSR
+733 AGRTGTEAQSR
-744 ITRAFN
+744 ITRSAS

-776 YGHDLWGGEISA
+776 YRRGLWGGEATA

-803 ASSAA
+803 ASTAK

-831 ALGWSGRAQ
+831 ALGWSGGANA
-840 GVTALVH
+840 VTALVH
-847 YTSGYRNDRSGIT
+847 YTDGYANDRSGIT
-860 DTTIAS
+860 DASIAS
-866 QTTLDLLYRRT
+866 QTTVDLLYSRT
-877 VRADLDLALGV
+877 IGADLDLSVGV
-888 VNVADKAPA
+888 VNVADKAPP

-912 RGRVVSL
+912 RGRVVSIGL
-919 ALTKRF
+919 SKRF

>member
-1 MRGEGCALQPCGW
+1 MTRRSIL
-14 RGALLRQRFANL
+14 
-26 QNFSFAKWRPALEA
+26 
-40 VAEIMGTMAMGMRWA
+40 MAT
-55 LMGSASLAWMAG
+55 ASLVWLAA
-67 AVAAQAQV
+67 AAAAQAQAGAPV
-75 SDSQADRVGDI
+75 DDI

-92 IAGGDRIA
+92 IAGGDRVA
-100 PVETVDRDTLAAAGV
+100 PVETVGRDAIAAAGV

-166 RWTTSAVVATD
+166 RWTSSAVVATD

-191 ALQRIEVVKDGAS
+191 ALERVEVVKDGAS

-220 RHDVA
+220 RHDVG
-225 RPEVS
+225 RPEIR

-239 EESVIEAIGGFDL
+239 EESVIEAIGGFAL

-257 TFAASHFHR
+257 TLAASHFHR

-292 YGQPGSYYRP
+292 YGQPGSYFRP
-302 SQNAYSP
+302 STGAYAP
-309 DPDCGNP
+309 DPDCDDP
-316 AFASAYKNSAS
+316 AFGAAYRNGPTDA
-327 DTFCRLDYSDFFD
+327 FCRLDYSDFFD

-346 RTQLLADYRTPLGQV
+346 RTQVFADYRRPVGDMS
-361 NLSLQGAWSSTET
+361 LSLQAAYSSTWT
-374 EARLTPSLPIL
+374 QARLTPSLPIL

-396 DNPFGEAVLFR
+396 DNPFGEDVLFR
-407 GRLLGAEAGAM
+407 GRLLGAESGALES
-418 RSQFDYQT
+418 RFDYDT

-431 GLDGRFANGWDWTLS
+431 GLDGAFASGWTWTLS
-446 ATSSRQ
+446 ATASRQ
-452 HVAYDKPDVIGSAL
+452 HVAYDKADVIGSAL

-474 GAGCNA
+474 GAGCDA
-480 ATGTPGGGACQ
+480 ATGTPGVGACQ

-498 AYLGTGTANSAA
+498 AYLGTGTANSPD

-523 SASLITA
+523 AAGLTTV

-537 ALAWDGGALDVALG
+537 AFAWTGGAIDVALG
-551 AQYRRSAFRH
+551 AQYRRSTFRH

-566 ANAGDLLTSGYSP
+566 VNAGDLLTAGYSP
-579 DFEGDQQALAAFA
+579 DFEGDQQALAVFA
-592 EARLHLGQRIE
+592 EARLYLGDRIE
-603 AQLAGRYETYDGDQG
+603 AQLAGRYETYDGGEG
-618 RFSPKAAIRWDVTEA
+618 RFSPKIAVRWDVTDA
-633 FALRG
+633 LALRG

-652 SGAQASQPSVFDRGA
+652 AGAQASQPSVFDRGA
-667 YVFVNTLT
+667 FVFVNTLT
-675 SGNAALKPEKSESL
+675 SGDADLKPERSESL
-689 TFGAAWRPLAGLD
+689 AFGALWRPLEGLE
-702 LGVDAWRFDY
+702 LGLDAWRFDY
-712 ADQVVKESAQA
+712 TDQVVKESAQA
-723 IINQAAADDA
+723 VINQAAADDA
-733 AGLNGTAAQSR
+733 AGLTGTEAQGR
-744 ITRAFN
+744 ITRASN
-750 GALTFVQLYFI
+750 GALTFVQLYFL
-761 NASSIETQGIDLSAR
+761 NASSIETQGLDLSAR
-776 YGHDLWGGEISA
+776 YGRDLWGGRATA

-795 DAYDIRLD
+795 DRYDIRLN
-803 ASSAA
+803 ASAA
-808 VSGVGS
+808 EVSGVGS

-820 GRSLPRNRGEF
+820 GRSLPRDRGEF
-831 ALGWSGRAQ
+831 ALGWSGGPHA
-840 GVTALVH
+840 VTALVH
-847 YTSGYRNDRSGIT
+847 YTSGYANDRSGVT
-860 DTTIAS
+860 DTSIAS
-866 QTTLDLLYRRT
+866 QTTVDLLYS
-877 VRADLDLALGV
+877 RAVGAALDLSLGV
-888 VNVADKAPA
+888 VNVADKAPP

-912 RGRVVSL
+912 RGRVVSVG
-919 ALTKRF
+919 LTKRF

>member
-1 MRGEGCALQPCGW
+1 MT
-14 RGALLRQRFANL
+14 QRKIL
-26 QNFSFAKWRPALEA
+26 
-40 VAEIMGTMAMGMRWA
+40 MAT
-55 LMGSASLAWMAG
+55 ASLAWLAT
-67 AVAAQAQV
+67 AAAAQAQEA
-75 SDSQADRVGDI
+75 SRVDDV

-92 IAGGDRIA
+92 IAGGERIA
-100 PVETVDRDTLAAAGV
+100 PVETVARETIAAAGI

-166 RWTTSAVVATD
+166 RWTNSAVVATD
-177 GSAFVDINSLVPMI
+177 GSGFVDINSLVPMI
-191 ALQRIEVVKDGAS
+191 ALQRVEVVKDGAS

-220 RHDVA
+220 RRGVE

-239 EESVIEAIGGFDL
+239 EESVIEAIGEVRL
-252 LGGDL
+252 LGGEL
-257 TFAASHFHR
+257 TLAASHFHR

-292 YGQPGSYYRP
+292 YGQPGSYFRP
-302 SQNAYSP
+302 SRNGFSP
-309 DPDCGNP
+309 DPACGNP
-316 AFASAYKNSAS
+316 AFRSAYRNSPTDA
-327 DTFCRLDYSDFFD
+327 FCRLDYSDFFD
-340 LTPEET
+340 LVPEET
-346 RTQLLADYRTPLGQV
+346 RTQLFADYRRPVGDMT
-361 NLSLQGAWSSTET
+361 LSLQGAWSATNT
-374 EARLTPSLPIL
+374 IARQSPSLPIL
-385 AQALTVPASHP
+385 ARSLTVPASHP

-407 GRLLGAEAGAM
+407 GRLLGAEAGA
-418 RSQFDYQT
+418 SQAEFDYRT
-426 WRLAA
+426 WRVAA
-431 GLDGRFANGWDWTLS
+431 GLDGRFGNGWTWNLS

-452 HVAYDKPDVIGSAL
+452 HVAYDKPDTIGSAL
-466 QNALNGLG
+466 QIALNGLG
-474 GAGCNA
+474 GAGCNP
-480 ATGTPGGGACQ
+480 ATGRPGVGSCQ

-517 DVGLRG
+517 STGLRG
-523 SASLITA
+523 AATLTTA
-530 DASTSGQ
+530 DASTSGE
-537 ALAWDGGALDVALG
+537 ALAWAGGSVDVAVG
-551 AQYRRSAFRH
+551 AQYRRSGFRH

-566 ANAGDLLTSGYSP
+566 VNRGDLLTAGVSP
-579 DFEGDQQALAAFA
+579 DFEGDQEALAAFA
-592 EARLHLGQRIE
+592 EARLHLGDRIE
-603 AQLAGRYETYDGDQG
+603 AQLAGRYESYDGNEG
-618 RFSPKAAIRWDVTEA
+618 RFSPKVAIRWDVTDA
-633 FALRG
+633 LALRA

-667 YVFVNTLT
+667 FVFVNTLT
-675 SGNAALKPEKSESL
+675 SGRADLKPEKSESL
-689 TFGAAWRPLAGLD
+689 NLGALWTPIEGLE

-723 IINQAAADDA
+723 LINQAAADTA
-733 AGLNGTAAQSR
+733 AGRTGTEAQSR
-744 ITRAFN
+744 ITRSPS
-750 GALTFVQLYFI
+750 GALTFVQLYFV

-776 YGHDLWGGEISA
+776 YRRGLWGGEATA

-803 ASSAA
+803 ASAA
-808 VSGVGS
+808 KVSGVGS

-831 ALGWSGRAQ
+831 GLGWSGGPNAL
-840 GVTALVH
+840 TALVH
-847 YTSGYRNDRSGIT
+847 YTDGYANDRSGIT
-860 DTTIAS
+860 DASIAS
-866 QTTLDLLYRRT
+866 QTTVDLLYSRT
-877 VRADLDLALGV
+877 IGADLDLSVGV
-888 VNVADKAPA
+888 VNVADKAPP
-897 LAQFALGYDPVVADP
+897 LAQFALGYDPVAADP
-912 RGRVVSL
+912 RGRVVSIGL
-919 ALTKRF
+919 SKRF

>member
-1 MRGEGCALQPCGW
+1 MT
-14 RGALLRQRFANL
+14 QR
-26 QNFSFAKWRPALEA
+26 NF
-40 VAEIMGTMAMGMRWA
+40 
-55 LMGSASLAWMAG
+55 LMTTASIAWLAMAG
-67 AVAAQAQV
+67 AAQAQEA
-75 SDSQADRVGDI
+75 SRVDDV

-92 IAGGDRIA
+92 IAGGERIA
-100 PVETVDRDTLAAAGV
+100 PVETVARETVAAAGI
-115 ADASQLV
+115 ADASHLV

-166 RWTTSAVVATD
+166 RWTNSAVVATD
-177 GSAFVDINSLVPMI
+177 GSGFVDINSLVPMI
-191 ALQRIEVVKDGAS
+191 ALQRVEVVKDGAS

-220 RHDVA
+220 RRAVDRA
-225 RPEVS
+225 EIS

-239 EESVIEAIGGFDL
+239 EESVIEALGGFGL
-252 LGGDL
+252 MGGDL
-257 TFAASHFHR
+257 TLAASHFHR

-292 YGQPGSYYRP
+292 YGQPGSYFRP
-302 SQNAYSP
+302 SRNGFSP
-309 DPDCGNP
+309 DPACGNP
-316 AFASAYKNSAS
+316 AFGSAYLNSPTDA
-327 DTFCRLDYSDFFD
+327 FCRLDYSDFFD
-340 LTPEET
+340 LVPEET
-346 RTQLLADYRTPLGQV
+346 RTQLFADYRRPVGDMT
-361 NLSLQGAWSSTET
+361 LSLQGAWSATNT
-374 EARLTPSLPIL
+374 IARQSPSLPIL
-385 AQALTVPASHP
+385 ARSLTVPASHP

-407 GRLLGAEAGAM
+407 GRLLGAEAGA
-418 RSQFDYQT
+418 SQAKFDYRT
-426 WRLAA
+426 WRVAA
-431 GLDGRFANGWDWTLS
+431 GLDGRFGNGWTWNLS

-452 HVAYDKPDVIGSAL
+452 HVAYDKPDTIGSAV

-474 GAGCNA
+474 GAGCNP
-480 ATGTPGGGACQ
+480 ATGRPGVGSCQ

-517 DVGLRG
+517 STGLRG
-523 SASLITA
+523 AATLTTA
-530 DASTSGQ
+530 DASTSGE
-537 ALAWDGGALDVALG
+537 ALAWAGGSVDVAVG
-551 AQYRRSAFRH
+551 AQYRRSSFRH

-566 ANAGDLLTSGYSP
+566 VNRGDLLTAGVSP
-579 DFEGDQQALAAFA
+579 DFEGDQEALAAFA
-592 EARLHLGQRIE
+592 EARLHLGDRIE
-603 AQLAGRYETYDGDQG
+603 AQLAGRYESYDGNEG
-618 RFSPKAAIRWDVTEA
+618 RFSPKAAIRWDVTDA
-633 FALRG
+633 LALRA

-667 YVFVNTLT
+667 FVFVNTLT
-675 SGNAALKPEKSESL
+675 SGRANLKPEKSESL
-689 TFGAAWRPLAGLD
+689 NLGAVWTPINGLE

-723 IINQAAADDA
+723 IINQAAADTA
-733 AGLNGTAAQSR
+733 AGRTGTEAQSR
-744 ITRAFN
+744 ITRSAS
-750 GALTFVQLYFI
+750 GALTFVQLYFV

-776 YGHDLWGGEISA
+776 YRRGLWGGEATA

-803 ASSAA
+803 ASAA
-808 VSGVGS
+808 KVSGVGS

-831 ALGWSGRAQ
+831 ALDWSGGANA
-840 GVTALVH
+840 VTALVH
-847 YTSGYRNDRSGIT
+847 YTDGYANDRSGIT
-860 DTTIAS
+860 DASIAS
-866 QTTLDLLYRRT
+866 QTTVDLLYSRT
-877 VRADLDLALGV
+877 IGADLDLSVGV
-888 VNVADKAPA
+888 VNVADKAPP

-912 RGRVVSL
+912 RGRVVSIGL
-919 ALTKRF
+919 SKRF

>member
-1 MRGEGCALQPCGW
+1 
-14 RGALLRQRFANL
+14 
-26 QNFSFAKWRPALEA
+26 
-40 VAEIMGTMAMGMRWA
+40 MARRMA
-55 LMGSASLAWMAG
+55 LMGTASLAWLASV
-67 AVAAQAQV
+67 AAAQAQDAAATRAATV
-75 SDSQADRVGDI
+75 VDEV

-100 PVETVDRDTLAAAGV
+100 PVQTVDREVIAAAGV

-220 RHDVA
+220 RHDVD
-225 RPEVS
+225 RPEAS

-239 EESVIEAIGGFDL
+239 EESVIEAIGGFDV

-257 TFAASHFHR
+257 TLAASHFHR
-266 SALGSDERDFTQAE
+266 SALGSDERDYTRAE

-292 YGQPGSYYRP
+292 YGQPGSYFRP
-302 SQNAYSP
+302 GQNAYSP

-316 AFASAYKNSAS
+316 AFGSAYLDSPS

-340 LTPEET
+340 LVPEET
-346 RTQLLADYRTPLGQV
+346 RTQLFADYRRPVGDM
-361 NLSLQGAWSSTET
+361 NLSLQAAWSSTWT

-396 DNPFGEAVLFR
+396 DNPFGEDVLFR

-431 GLDGRFANGWDWTLS
+431 GLDGAFASGWTWALS
-446 ATSSRQ
+446 TTASRQ

-474 GAGCNA
+474 GAGCDA
-480 ATGTPGGGACQ
+480 ATGTPGVGACQ

-498 AYLGTGTANSAA
+498 AWLGTGTANSAE
-510 LIDSLIG
+510 LIDNLTGS
-517 DVGLRG
+517 VGLRG

-537 ALAWDGGALDVALG
+537 ALAWNGGSVDVALG

-579 DFEGDQQALAAFA
+579 DFDGDQHALAAFA
-592 EARLHLGQRIE
+592 EARLHLGDRIE
-603 AQLAGRYETYDGDQG
+603 AQLAGRYESYDGDQG
-618 RFSPKAAIRWDVTEA
+618 RFSPKAAIRWDVTDA

-652 SGAQASQPSVFDRGA
+652 AGAQASQPSVFDRGA
-667 YVFVNTLT
+667 FVFVNTLT
-675 SGNAALKPEKSESL
+675 SGDSNLKPEKSESL
-689 TFGAAWRPLAGLD
+689 TFGALWRPIEGLE
-702 LGVDAWRFDY
+702 LGLDAWRFDY
-712 ADQVVKESAQA
+712 TDQVIKESAQA
-723 IINQAAADDA
+723 IIDQAAADDA
-733 AGLNGTAAQSR
+733 AGLTGTDAQGR
-744 ITRAFN
+744 ITRASN
-750 GALTFVQLYFI
+750 GALTFVQLYFV

-776 YGHDLWGGEISA
+776 YGRDLWGGRATA

-795 DAYDIRLD
+795 GAYDIRLD
-803 ASSAA
+803 AGSAQ

-820 GRSLPRNRGEF
+820 GRSLPRDRGEF
-831 ALGWSGRAQ
+831 ALGWSGGANA
-840 GVTALVH
+840 VTALVH
-847 YTSGYRNDRSGIT
+847 YTGGYDNDRSGIT
-860 DTTIAS
+860 DTTISS
-866 QTTLDLLYRRT
+866 QTTVDLLYSRAIG
-877 VRADLDLALGV
+877 ADLDLALGV
-888 VNVADKAPA
+888 VNVADKAPP

-912 RGRVVSL
+912 RGRVFSL
-919 ALTKRF
+919 GLTKRF

>member
-1 MRGEGCALQPCGW
+1 MTQRN
-14 RGALLRQRFANL
+14 LL
-26 QNFSFAKWRPALEA
+26 
-40 VAEIMGTMAMGMRWA
+40 MAT
-55 LMGSASLAWMAG
+55 ASIAWLATA
-67 AVAAQAQV
+67 AAAQAQE
-75 SDSQADRVGDI
+75 ALRVDDV

-92 IAGGDRIA
+92 IAGGERIA
-100 PVETVDRDTLAAAGV
+100 PVETVARETIAATGI

-166 RWTTSAVVATD
+166 RWTNSAVVATD
-177 GSAFVDINSLVPMI
+177 GSGFVDINSLVPMI
-191 ALQRIEVVKDGAS
+191 ALQRVEVVKDGAS

-212 AGVVNFIT
+212 AGVVNLIT
-220 RHDVA
+220 RRGVD

-239 EESVIEAIGGFDL
+239 EESVIEALGGFRL

-257 TFAASHFHR
+257 TLAASHFHR
-266 SALGSDERDFTQAE
+266 SALGSDERNFTQAE

-292 YGQPGSYYRP
+292 YGQPGSYFRP
-302 SQNAYSP
+302 SRNGFSP
-309 DPDCGNP
+309 DPACGDP
-316 AFASAYKNSAS
+316 AFGSAYRNSPTDA
-327 DTFCRLDYSDFFD
+327 FCRLDYSDFFD
-340 LTPEET
+340 LVPEET
-346 RTQLLADYRTPLGQV
+346 RTQLFAGYRRPVGDMT
-361 NLSLQGAWSSTET
+361 LSLQGAWSATNT
-374 EARLTPSLPIL
+374 IARQSPSLPIL
-385 AQALTVPASHP
+385 ARSLTVPATHP

-407 GRLLGAEAGAM
+407 GRLLGAEAGA
-418 RSQFDYQT
+418 SQAEFDYRT

-431 GLDGRFANGWDWTLS
+431 GLDGRFGNGWTWNLS

-452 HVAYDKPDVIGSAL
+452 HVAYDKPDTIGSAL

-474 GAGCNA
+474 GAGCNP
-480 ATGTPGGGACQ
+480 ATGTPGVGGCQ

-517 DVGLRG
+517 STGLRG
-523 SASLITA
+523 AATLTTA
-530 DASTSGQ
+530 DASTSGE
-537 ALAWDGGALDVALG
+537 ALGWAGGSVDVAVG
-551 AQYRRSAFRH
+551 AQYRRSGFRH

-566 ANAGDLLTSGYSP
+566 VNRGDLLTAGVSP
-579 DFEGDQQALAAFA
+579 DFEGDQEALAAFA
-592 EARLHLGQRIE
+592 EARLHLGDRIE
-603 AQLAGRYETYDGDQG
+603 AQLAGRYESYDGNEG
-618 RFSPKAAIRWDVTEA
+618 RFSPKAAIRWDVTDA
-633 FALRG
+633 LALRA

-667 YVFVNTLT
+667 FVFVNTLT
-675 SGNAALKPEKSESL
+675 SGRADLKPEKSESL
-689 TFGAAWRPLAGLD
+689 NLGAVWTPLEGLE

-723 IINQAAADDA
+723 IINQAAADTA
-733 AGLNGTAAQSR
+733 AGRTGTEAQSR
-744 ITRAFN
+744 ITRSAS
-750 GALTFVQLYFI
+750 GALTFVQLYFV

-776 YGHDLWGGEISA
+776 YRRGLWGGEATA

-803 ASSAA
+803 ASAA
-808 VSGVGS
+808 KVSGVGS

-831 ALGWSGRAQ
+831 ALGWNSGAHA
-840 GVTALVH
+840 VTALVH
-847 YTSGYRNDRSGIT
+847 YTDAYANDRSGIT
-860 DTTIAS
+860 DASIAS
-866 QTTLDLLYRRT
+866 QTTVDLLYRRT
-877 VRADLDLALGV
+877 IGADLDLAVGV
-888 VNVADKAPA
+888 VNVADKAPP

-912 RGRVVSL
+912 RGRVVSIGL
-919 ALTKRF
+919 SKRF

>member
-1 MRGEGCALQPCGW
+1 MTKR
-14 RGALLRQRFANL
+14 
-26 QNFSFAKWRPALEA
+26 NFLMTTASIAWLA
-40 VAEIMGTMAMGMRWA
+40 MAA
-55 LMGSASLAWMAG
+55 
-67 AVAAQAQV
+67 AAQAQEA
-75 SDSQADRVGDI
+75 SRVDDV

-92 IAGGDRIA
+92 IAGGERIA
-100 PVETVDRDTLAAAGV
+100 PVETVARETVAAAGI

-166 RWTTSAVVATD
+166 RWTNSAVVATD
-177 GSAFVDINSLVPMI
+177 GSGFVDINSLVPMI
-191 ALQRIEVVKDGAS
+191 ALQRVEVVKDGAS

-220 RHDVA
+220 RRAVDRA
-225 RPEVS
+225 EIS

-239 EESVIEAIGGFDL
+239 EESVIEALGGFGL
-252 LGGDL
+252 MGGDL
-257 TFAASHFHR
+257 TLAASHFHR

-292 YGQPGSYYRP
+292 YGQPGSYFRP
-302 SQNAYSP
+302 SRNGFSP
-309 DPDCGNP
+309 DPACGDP
-316 AFASAYKNSAS
+316 AFGSAYRNSPA
-327 DTFCRLDYSDFFD
+327 DAFCRLDYSDFFD
-340 LTPEET
+340 LVPEET
-346 RTQLLADYRTPLGQV
+346 RTQLFADYRRPVGDMI
-361 NLSLQGAWSSTET
+361 LSLQGAWSATNT
-374 EARLTPSLPIL
+374 IARQSPSLPIL
-385 AQALTVPASHP
+385 ARSLTVPATHP

-407 GRLLGAEAGAM
+407 GRLLGAEAGA
-418 RSQFDYQT
+418 SQAEFDYRT

-431 GLDGRFANGWDWTLS
+431 GLDGRFDSGWTWNLS

-452 HVAYDKPDVIGSAL
+452 HVAYDKPDTIGSAL

-474 GAGCNA
+474 GAGCNP
-480 ATGTPGGGACQ
+480 ATGTPGVGGCQ

-517 DVGLRG
+517 STSLRG
-523 SASLITA
+523 AATLATA
-530 DASTSGQ
+530 DASTSGE
-537 ALAWDGGALDVALG
+537 ALAWAGGSVDLAVG
-551 AQYRRSAFRH
+551 AQYRRSGFRH

-566 ANAGDLLTSGYSP
+566 VNRGDLLTAGVSP
-579 DFEGDQQALAAFA
+579 DFEGDQEALAAFA
-592 EARLHLGQRIE
+592 EARLHLGDRIE
-603 AQLAGRYETYDGDQG
+603 AQLAGRYESYDGNEG
-618 RFSPKAAIRWDVTEA
+618 RFSPKAAIRWDVTDA
-633 FALRG
+633 LALRA

-667 YVFVNTLT
+667 FVFVNTLT
-675 SGNAALKPEKSESL
+675 SGRADLKPEKSESL
-689 TFGAAWRPLAGLD
+689 NLGAVWTPMNGLE

-723 IINQAAADDA
+723 IINQAAADTA
-733 AGLNGTAAQSR
+733 AGRTGTEAQSR
-744 ITRAFN
+744 ITRSAS
-750 GALTFVQLYFI
+750 GALTFVQLYFV

-776 YGHDLWGGEISA
+776 YRRGLWGGEATA

-803 ASSAA
+803 ASAA
-808 VSGVGS
+808 KVSGVGS

-831 ALGWSGRAQ
+831 ALGWSGGPNA
-840 GVTALVH
+840 VTALVH
-847 YTSGYRNDRSGIT
+847 YTDGYANDRSGIT
-860 DTTIAS
+860 DASIAS
-866 QTTLDLLYRRT
+866 QTTVDLLYSRT
-877 VRADLDLALGV
+877 IGADLDLSVGV
-888 VNVADKAPA
+888 VNVADKAPP

-912 RGRVVSL
+912 RGRVVSIGL
-919 ALTKRF
+919 SKRF